1 MVRTAMRVCIT
12 RKMKIKVGDLIY
24 LSSDQL
30 IDSTLRGQRDIGLLY
45 KYDEQFD
52 MFSIQWTRPNLYE
65 EQWATKVIEQT
76 IRKGYFK
83 HVPVYIS
90 EEEDE

>member
-1 MVRTAMRVCIT
+1 MNL
-12 RKMKIKVGDLIY
+12 KVGDLIC

-30 IDSTLRGQRDIGLLY
+30 IDSTLRGARDIGLLY

-65 EQWATKVIEQT
+65 EQWQRKVIEQT
-76 IRKGYFK
+76 IKKGYFK
-83 HVPVYIS
+83 HISSS
-90 EEEDE
+90 EEHVETKRK

>member
-1 MVRTAMRVCIT
+1 MAMTGCIT
-12 RKMKIKVGDLIY
+12 RTMNLKLKVGDLIY
-24 LSSDQL
+24 LSTDQL
-30 IDSTLRGQRDIGLLY
+30 IDSPLRGTKDIGLLY
-45 KYDEQFD
+45 EYDEQFD
-52 MFSIQWTRPNLYE
+52 MFSIQWSRPNLYE